1 MRLDVCFFFFQAED
15 GIRDYKVTGVQT
27 CALPILLTEYSPAHH
42 KHQTG
47 LYWGFT
53 RLNGRDFFHNPQG
66 DYWRRVSAAVLVA
79 EGDEVRWQTV
89 YELLDA
95 GGAVLMTETQRWAMR
110 EQDGRFHL
118 DLIWRGEAGTDL
130 TIARYDYGGL
140 FLRMPWR

>member
-66 DYWRRVSAAVLVA
+66 DYWRRVSAARSEERRVGK
-79 EGDEVRWQTV
+79 EG
-89 YELLDA
+89 
-95 GGAVLMTETQRWAMR
+95 GQR
-110 EQDGRFHL
+110 G
-118 DLIWRGEAGTDL
+118 
-130 TIARYDYGGL
+130 ARYGWYGKRRRRAQREKRAWARGGVA
-140 FLRMPWR
+140 